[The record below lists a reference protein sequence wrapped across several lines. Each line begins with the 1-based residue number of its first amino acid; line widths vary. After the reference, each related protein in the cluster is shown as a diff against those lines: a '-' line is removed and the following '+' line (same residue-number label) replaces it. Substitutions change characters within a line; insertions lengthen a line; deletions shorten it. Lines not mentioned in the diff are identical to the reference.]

1 MNTKIVVDL
10 TQTLGHRLRFKDA
23 KQKTEYGSD
32 KVIGTSIFVLDKD
45 GNEQVVSIYKP
56 LSELPVLSKLSPFDE
71 VIFEGLEGYV
81 RGTSREG
88 STFVTLK
95 LVLRAESMKVQT
107 NG

>member
-1 MNTKIVVDL
+1 MKTKPILDISR
-10 TQTLGHRLRFKDA
+10 TLGTSLRFKEA
-23 KQKTEYGSD
+23 KPKIEYGSD
-32 KVIGTSIFVLDKD
+32 KVIGTSIFVLDKA

-56 LSELPVLSKLSPFDE
+56 ITELTTLSKFAPFDE
-71 VIFEGLEGYV
+71 ILFEGLEGYV

-95 LVLRAESMKVQT
+95 LILKAESVRVKT